1 VPDQHTWIIDFDET
15 LASGNL
21 TWALQ
26 YAFPSFIARH
36 QLPHDPQRLH
46 DVMLTMQQAASG
58 VSDPAPLMARLF
70 EAMQWDPALQD
81 QLLNDIF
88 SNFRPSLFDD
98 ALPFLERLSA
108 RGDRVLVVSNN
119 PRTLEQVHI
128 LPLEPYIAG
137 VFTPQSCP
145 GTLAKPDRSLWD
157 FIIAHDAQINPD
169 ATTVVGDDPWSEGEF
184 AQVCGLPCW
193 IVDRLDRFGTL
204 TDQPAYR
211 RVRSLL
217 DISL

>member
-1 VPDQHTWIIDFDET
+1 MPQQHTWIIDFDET

-36 QLPHDPQRLH
+36 QLRHDPQRLH

-58 VSDPAPLMARLF
+58 VSDPAPLMSRLF
-70 EAMQWDPALQD
+70 EAMEWDPALQE

-88 SNFRPSLFDD
+88 SNFKPALFEDT
-98 ALPFLERLSA
+98 LPFLERLNA

-119 PRTLEQVHI
+119 PRTHDQVRI
-128 LPLEPYIAG
+128 LPLERYIAG

-145 GTLAKPDRSLWD
+145 GTLPKPDRSLWD
-157 FIIAHDAQINPD
+157 YIVAHDEQISSD

-184 AQVCGLPCW
+184 AFVCGLPCW
-193 IVDRLDRFGTL
+193 IVDRMDRFGAV
-204 TDQPAYR
+204 TDQPTYR
-211 RVRSLL
+211 RVQSLL
-217 DISL
+217 EITL